1 MKEREISRA
10 LAILGAVA
18 LIVCI
23 SLTAFYLQPSSDDAV
38 SAEMCGAE
46 AAKAGVY
53 EEARKV
59 AVNREKAA
67 AEKGSEKV
75 AVNKNTEDAA
85 VDDTT
90 WFWGNASDKLTLHY
104 VWPKR
109 TSFEHTLCLIVSGA
123 SAAMEKNPDQSVTIP
138 LSIFLNNLRADH
150 LEQKAKPIATPQTIL
165 ITLTAQEDASKESA
179 EFWRQL
185 LHSDSGFSEKS
196 VAVGLSRSRT
206 DAPEVV
212 MKRATVLIVFY
223 KGVTIAGAVALSLLI
238 ISFILYVRQSSIL
251 RDGDQTWTGA
261 ELDDQRKN
269 AQALLDASPAGETDD
284 AKKTRVAGAE
294 AEIARLNRSL
304 ASLKGPG
311 TATSILRGTYSL
323 AKSQMAFWLILSS
336 IGFVFIWLSTGQY
349 QNLVTPGI
357 LVLLGISGASGL
369 AAVQLTDESAAKRPS
384 GGFLFDIL
392 SDEHG
397 PQLYRLQAFMWTLI
411 LGAIFIWHVV
421 YNFRF
426 VDFDNNLLILMG
438 ISHSVYLGFK
448 ARDALG

>member
-18 LIVCI
+18 LIICI

-38 SAEMCGAE
+38 SAETCGVEAE
-46 AAKAGVY
+46 KAGVY
-53 EEARKV
+53 KDARK
-59 AVNREKAA
+59 A
-67 AEKGSEKV
+67 
-75 AVNKNTEDAA
+75 AVNKDTEKAA

-90 WFWGNASDKLTLHY
+90 WFWGNASDKLTLHFA
-104 VWPKR
+104 WPKR

-123 SAAMEKNPDQSVTIP
+123 SAAMEKNPDPSATIA

-179 EFWRQL
+179 EFWRDL

-196 VAVGLSRSRT
+196 IAVGLSRSRT
-206 DAPEVV
+206 DTPEVV

-223 KGVTIAGAVALSLLI
+223 KGVTIAGAMALSLLI

-251 RDGDQTWTGA
+251 RDGVQTWTGA
-261 ELDDQRKN
+261 ELDDQRTK
-269 AQALLDASPAGETDD
+269 AQALRDAAPAGETDD
-284 AKKTRVAGAE
+284 AKKTRISGAD
-294 AEIARLNRSL
+294 AEIMRLDRSL
-304 ASLKGPG
+304 ARLAGPN
-311 TATSILRGTYSL
+311 AAASVLRGTYSL

-336 IGFVFIWLSTGQY
+336 VGFVFIWLSTGQY

-357 LVLLGISGASGL
+357 LVLLGISGATGL

-448 ARDALG
+448 ARNALS